1 MRHETVSDKA
11 YNKENYFSSRRFL
24 FFIVNEKPLFCERLR
39 SAYSL
44 IIPLYAIAQVR
55 LAPNYL
61 CRVVFLTPLPL
72 APIGGDSLVTF
83 ANMKASRWLGAINQ
97 ISYSLLI

>member
-24 FFIVNEKPLFCERLR
+24 SFIVNEKPLFCERLR

-44 IIPLYAIAQVR
+44 IISPYAIAQVR
-55 LAPNYL
+55 FAPQ
-61 CRVVFLTPLPL
+61 LPL
-72 APIGGDSLVTF
+72 
-83 ANMKASRWLGAINQ
+83 
-97 ISYSLLI
+97 